1 MVPIEAH
8 EVVDYAFGVSAI
20 SAPFLFGY
28 YKTAPVTARCTWP
41 PASEPSSPRC
51 SLTIALTAAWGV
63 AARPEAPRPW
73 AKAAS

>member
-28 YKTAPVTARCTWP
+28 YKTAPVTAAMHVATGIGTIF
-41 PASEPSSPRC
+41 ASLFTDYR
-51 SLTIALTAAWGV
+51 AYRGV
-63 AARPEAPRPW
+63 GRRGAT
-73 AKAAS
+73 